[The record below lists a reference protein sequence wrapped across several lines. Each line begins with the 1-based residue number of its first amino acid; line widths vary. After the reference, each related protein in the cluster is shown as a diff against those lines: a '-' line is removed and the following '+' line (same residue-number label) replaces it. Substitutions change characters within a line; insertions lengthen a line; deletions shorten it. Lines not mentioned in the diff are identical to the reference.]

1 MESFYN
7 REMWFKKNQYAL
19 EKMYYNL
26 LKISKDYGII
36 LKDNNDTIYNFIYM
50 IYNES
55 NKSVINENLYPEY
68 FNKKYN
74 STGYEKYKILN

>member
-36 LKDNNDTIYNFIYM
+36 LKDNNDTIYNFILS
-50 IYNES
+50 I
-55 NKSVINENLYPEY
+55 L
-68 FNKKYN
+68 
-74 STGYEKYKILN
+74 STNNCPRGI

>member
-36 LKDNNDTIYNFIYM
+36 LKDNNDTIDNFIYM
-50 IYNES
+50 MYNES